1 LPIIDIII
9 VEFFYHDDDQ
19 ILAGVYEVDNKDD
32 ENHHMNMEWIRKK
45 AEKKIALKCNMLKL
59 FKFNEDN
66 IVDVSNN
73 MRFFLATTS
82 GATCRSNRLL
92 LL

>member
-1 LPIIDIII
+1 MPSASL
-9 VEFFYHDDDQ
+9 FCCQ
-19 ILAGVYEVDNKDD
+19 LSTSSSWSYEVDNKDD